1 MEPTPRGT
9 VVVGTDVK
17 PVQPE
22 GWRIPTFAELVA
34 GLVGAALVVIV
45 IIAVV
50 QALRGADVRPPPAWL
65 IEWTE
70 WAGTIV
76 TIAVA
81 AKVFWEGAKLVSRL
95 KQ

>member
-1 MEPTPRGT
+1 MEPTPGGT
-9 VVVGTDVK
+9 VGVNDAGHKRVHSGLPQRVTLAGVVAT
-17 PVQPE
+17 
-22 GWRIPTFAELVA
+22 
-34 GLVGAALVVIV
+34 ALVVIV